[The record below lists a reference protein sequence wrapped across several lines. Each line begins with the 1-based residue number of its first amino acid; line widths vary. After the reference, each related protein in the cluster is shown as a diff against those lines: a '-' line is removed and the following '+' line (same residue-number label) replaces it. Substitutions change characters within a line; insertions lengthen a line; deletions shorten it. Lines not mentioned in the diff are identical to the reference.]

1 MSRSCATCGRALADP
16 GVLERQVDEPKTAD
30 RAPILV
36 TGMTR
41 TGTTWLATM
50 LDASGAVVYIN
61 EPLNPRHPPG
71 GSPGI
76 LDVPPVAHRF
86 QYICDDNESEFLEPY
101 RELLRLRY
109 HPLRELRR
117 NHAPADIPRVA
128 RDMTNFALGRLRGKR
143 PLIADPFATFS
154 TDWFQRRL
162 GCQVVLAVRH
172 PAAVVSSRKR
182 LGWKVD
188 FGQLLDQ
195 PLLMRDLLGSRRTEL
210 ESMLDRGGDLVGQG
224 SHLWYGIYGSL
235 AQRARTPELL
245 VVRHEDLSRDPIGE
259 FERLYRALQLPF
271 TSRAKRV
278 IERTSMAGN
287 ASELTVDHP
296 HRVRLDSRANL
307 DNWRRR
313 LTAEE
318 LDRIRSITSDVAA
331 HYYPDTDW

>member
-1 MSRSCATCGRALADP
+1 
-16 GVLERQVDEPKTAD
+16 
-30 RAPILV
+30 
-36 TGMTR
+36 MTR

-50 LDASGAVVYIN
+50 LDASGDVVYIN

-86 QYICDDNESEFLEPY
+86 QYICSDNESEYLAPY

-109 HPLRELRR
+109 HPWRELRR
-117 NHAPADIPRVA
+117 NHAPSDLPRVA
-128 RDMTNFALGRLRGKR
+128 RGMVNFGLGRLRGKR

-154 TDWFQRRL
+154 TEWFQRRL

-182 LGWKVD
+182 LGWEID
-188 FGQLLDQ
+188 FHQLLDQ
-195 PLLMRDLLGSRRTEL
+195 PLLMRDVLSSRRAEM
-210 ESMLDRGGDLVGQG
+210 ESMLDRRGDLLGQG
-224 SHLWYGIYGSL
+224 SHLWCAIYGSL
-235 AQRARTPELL
+235 VDRLARPPELW
-245 VVRHEDLSRDPIGE
+245 VVRHEDLSRDPVGE
-259 FERLYRALQLPF
+259 FERLYRALHLPF
-271 TSRAKRV
+271 TVRVKRV
-278 IERTSMAGN
+278 IERASMAGN
-287 ASELTVDHP
+287 APELTLDHP

-318 LDRIRSITSDVAA
+318 IARIRSITSDVAT
-331 HYYPDTDW
+331 HYYPDIDW